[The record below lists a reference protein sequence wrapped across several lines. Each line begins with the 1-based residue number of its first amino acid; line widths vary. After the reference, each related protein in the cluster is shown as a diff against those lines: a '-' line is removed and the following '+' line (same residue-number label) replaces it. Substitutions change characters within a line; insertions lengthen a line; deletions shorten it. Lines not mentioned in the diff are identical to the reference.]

1 MSQKYRLD
9 NIGYINR
16 DKKISFTF
24 NGKKYFGYEGDTLA
38 SALLANGIHLVG
50 RSFKYHRPRG
60 FFGAGV
66 DEPNAKVQLYKGAKT
81 EPNANATEVELV
93 EGLIVKSQNCWP
105 SVSFDFGAIN
115 NLFQKFFP
123 AGFYYKTF
131 MWPKSF
137 WYKVYEPIIRK
148 AAGLG
153 VAPLKPDPDRYEH
166 KYEYCDVLIAG
177 SGPSGLA
184 SALAAAK
191 NGARVILAEDKS
203 RFGGSLLVDEV
214 TIGNKKGKEWADEA
228 ISQLKSMPNVIVK
241 NRSQVF
247 GYYDHN
253 MMVMFEKTRD
263 HIENPNKFTPRQKLW
278 YIRAKEIVISTGS
291 LERPLIFGNNDRPG
305 ILLSSAAKEYLKVYG
320 VLVGRKPIIFT
331 NNDSAYD
338 TAIEFKKNGINP
350 LVVDTRT
357 NSDSSVISEAKN
369 LNIDIKF
376 SHGIANTK
384 GHLKV
389 NSATIGK
396 FNSDKSSYENLEE
409 VSCDCICVSGNW
421 TPTVHLSSQSGNKLK
436 FNETIDAFIPSQSRQ
451 KESTIGSANGS
462 FTLKQALEDGFNKG
476 FELSNKITN
485 KNSKSTAPTSN
496 ERSYGEHDKFWCM
509 PLPKNKHYKRF
520 VDFQN
525 DVAVSDI
532 ELAVRE
538 GFRSIEHVKR
548 YTTLGMATDQGKT
561 SNLNGLQLVSN
572 IEGKIV
578 PEVGHTTFRPPYT
591 AVTIGTIVGREVGKH
606 YRPTRKSPMHGW
618 HEKNNAVFVDA
629 GLWLRPR
636 YYKQGNESLE
646 EAAKREANNVRKN
659 VGVCDVT
666 SLGKIDIKGPDTAE
680 FLNRIYTNAW
690 MKLPVGKAR
699 YGVMLREDGIVFDDG
714 TTTRI
719 SENHFHMTTTT
730 AQAVNV
736 LAHLE
741 YYLQVVWPELNVN
754 VLSTTEQWA
763 GAALAGPNSREL
775 LSKLFPETNILNE
788 ALPFMGYKESD
799 LFGVPAR
806 IFRISF
812 SGELAYEINVESS
825 YGTFMWEKIIEFGQE
840 MNIEPY
846 GTEAL
851 STLRIEMGHVAGSEL
866 DGRTI
871 PYDVSLEGMLSKKK
885 DFIGKRS
892 LTREAF
898 LNPKRE
904 KVVGVIPLDKKTTIP
919 EGSHLV
925 KDGNASSPNPKLGHV
940 SASCWSVE
948 YNNPFSLAI
957 IQDGKNRIGEKL
969 YAVSPLNNKNIAVE
983 IVSSH
988 YVDPKGREQD
998 HDRDFS
1004 LTIYS

>member
-214 TIGNKKGKEWADEA
+214 TIGNKKGKEWTDEA

-241 NRSQVF
+241 NRSHVF

-578 PEVGHTTFRPPYT
+578 PEVGYTTFRPPYT

-606 YRPTRKSPMHGW
+606 YRPTRKSPMHEW

-636 YYKQGNESLE
+636 YYKQDNESLE

-799 LFGVPAR
+799 LFDVPAR

-812 SGELAYEINVESS
+812 SGELAYEINVESN

-840 MNIEPY
+840 INIEPY

-904 KVVGVIPLDKKTTIP
+904 KVVGVVPLDKKTTIP

-925 KDGNASSPNPKLGHV
+925 KDGNAFSPNPKLGHV

-988 YVDPKGREQD
+988 YVDPKGERV
-998 HDRDFS
+998 RS
-1004 LTIYS
+1004 